1 MQFLFVLLLAV
12 VGAIIGALINWAIY
26 QWAMLQHRPISPWM
40 KPRPDLVQLP
50 EDVAK
55 LKTLQPRSGLD
66 YVPILGWFRLRRDGD
81 IVGKWAWVRPLLIE
95 LTWMVGLPWFWLWQH
110 GGGLLGAD
118 FAILIPAQKA
128 QYLSCVPLWFVLHT
142 LLIALMVIATFI
154 DFDEQMIP
162 DQITVPGTLIALL
175 AALWPAS
182 RLPLPSAAPAGP
194 AFDFVNFASPGTP
207 VVPGWS
213 TSLAAL
219 LTCLAIWLVWSW
231 GLLPKIVPER
241 RFRLGLIGNLKILLG
256 SILRPARK
264 TTCDIRTQTRKPLGI
279 TKLYVAIAIVGAVAI
294 GVAWMFLLS
303 DIQKLSLVSSFIGMG
318 VAGGMIWGIRIVG
331 GAVLGQQAMGF
342 GDVTLMAMIGA
353 CIGWQ
358 ASLAGFVYAMLFA
371 VAFAIVLFVITRES
385 YLAFGPYLCMG
396 ALAVLLSWP
405 ETWNQFRVP
414 VFFLGPVLL
423 VIGGVSLVMIA
434 VLLPLVRWVKERALG
449 VS

>member
-241 RFRLGLIGNLKILLG
+241 RFRLGLMGNLKILLG

-294 GVAWMFLLS
+294 AVAWMFLLS

>member
-294 GVAWMFLLS
+294 AVAWMFLLS